1 MEATD
6 LAERFRSK
14 ANRATEEAEV
24 RGEREKTEERQ
35 RRERGEKQ
43 GETRRNKEKQ
53 ESRRERR
60 RLEAPEPVVWRV
72 RNQHSWSSTNLCTS
86 LSSPSLLHAPP
97 PPCLSLFSPCSLL
110 GREACPTRTAGGGGA
125 RARPGRGS
133 CPGE

>member
-35 RRERGEKQ
+35 RRES
-43 GETRRNKEKQ
+43 GETERRNKEKQ

-60 RLEAPEPVVWRV
+60 RLEAPEPVVWRDV
-72 RNQHSWSSTNLCTS
+72 INTAGR
-86 LSSPSLLHAPP
+86 LLTYAHLFPLPP
-97 PPCLSLFSPCSLL
+97 FSMPPLLPVSPCSLPVL
-110 GREACPTRTAGGGGA
+110 
-125 RARPGRGS
+125 S
-133 CPGE
+133 